1 MALVDLSVRDLL
13 SAFSSSAPTPGG
25 GSASALAAATGA
37 SLLIMVASL
46 PKTRTG
52 AEDERLALAS
62 AAKTLT
68 AIRSQLTDAI
78 DADTAAYD
86 QVVAAYKL
94 PKGTPEER
102 QARSAAIQRGL
113 RAATDVP
120 LEVMRAAGASLREA
134 QAVEAHGHSGAK
146 SDVGVAVALL
156 EAGIAGAR
164 LNVEINLAGL
174 ADAAFVKSARE
185 EVAALTAT
193 GSGRPAFRPFP

>member
-102 QARSAAIQRGL
+102 QARSVAIQRGL

-120 LEVMRAAGASLREA
+120 LEVMRAAGASLRA
-134 QAVEAHGHSGAK
+134 TAATVSTRAAPIVPLRLGTQA
-146 SDVGVAVALL
+146 
-156 EAGIAGAR
+156 
-164 LNVEINLAGL
+164 
-174 ADAAFVKSARE
+174 
-185 EVAALTAT
+185 
-193 GSGRPAFRPFP
+193 PP